1 MEFLEGSRGIYRPI
15 RVLFDTPIYERAL
28 QTCWHIGSYKCQI
41 ALLTELLRLQQKNQ
55 LPSEVTAEDMTELLV
70 EQSKSTLRVQLWE
83 FELEDFDETE
93 ARPLLKLA
101 WEVNTSMKM
110 RDVEFEARRLLSS
123 PEAAPPQFQHPKIIS
138 QAQKYARSLTE
149 QQQEA
154 PSSKLLSPREVVM
167 EVVPKV
173 LQGFWLPPPNTSFN
187 MPSQQLSEMAV
198 GVTKAVEDRVST
210 ALSSM
215 LRQVAFSRSIRDN
228 MVLSIQ
234 ERVRQGHTRDVL
246 VKRLNCFAAEVLNT
260 ISDAAAREICVLFQP
275 HTKVSGNMNTRKD
288 CIQPADV
295 VDGAEARASPAEDVS
310 EEPGLEEDTEPIRE
324 PDSAVITPPPAP
336 LTSSAEPLG
345 IITVQNGL
353 NLSLTETEE
362 QPAPGPEPDSAVVS
376 SPPLPLTLC
385 DEPPVITA
393 VQDDLTSSAA
403 PLATTAIHNGL
414 NNSLEKAE
422 EQPAL
427 STEPNSSVLSPQSA
441 PLTLPAETPANIGLD
456 EAEEQAVP
464 NSEPDSAVD
473 TTPPSTLTP
482 ADESPVVTAVQDE
495 LNTSAESP
503 ANATIHNGLNNSLE
517 KAEEQPALSPECD
530 SSPPAPLTP
539 TAECPANIVL
549 DKTEEQ
555 PAPSPEPDSAVV
567 STPPPPVISD
577 DESPVITAV
586 QDELTEQPI
595 RVDESCNTTTEVR
608 KTEMSGFSCF
618 FSWLQKICC
627 CFLPEDDTET
637 E

>member
-83 FELEDFDETE
+83 FELEDFEENE

-154 PSSKLLSPREVVM
+154 PSSKLLGPREVVM

-275 HTKVSGNMNTRKD
+275 HTKVSVNMNTRKD

-336 LTSSAEPLG
+336 VTHSAEPPADTA
-345 IITVQNGL
+345 IHNGL
-353 NLSLTETEE
+353 NSKLDEAVERPMPRLER
-362 QPAPGPEPDSAVVS
+362 DSSVVS
-376 SPPLPLTLC
+376 APPAVQTPP
-385 DEPPVITA
+385 DEIPVITA
-393 VQDDLTSSAA
+393 VQDDLTTSAGPPA
-403 PLATTAIHNGL
+403 NIANHNGL
-414 NNSLEKAE
+414 N
-422 EQPAL
+422 
-427 STEPNSSVLSPQSA
+427 SS
-441 PLTLPAETPANIGLD
+441 LD
-456 EAEEQAVP
+456 EA
-464 NSEPDSAVD
+464 
-473 TTPPSTLTP
+473 
-482 ADESPVVTAVQDE
+482 
-495 LNTSAESP
+495 
-503 ANATIHNGLNNSLE
+503 
-517 KAEEQPALSPECD
+517 
-530 SSPPAPLTP
+530 
-539 TAECPANIVL
+539 
-549 DKTEEQ
+549 EEQ
-555 PAPSPEPDSAVV
+555 PAPSPETDTAVVPAPPPPVTLADEAPAITAVQRGLMITQAEPVQQPAPRPETDSSVISTPPLILTPPAEPPVTNSVLDDEDPTREPDSTVVPAPSPPVTHTAEPPAITITQGELTQLTPPAEVTASVLDGEDTSEEATREPNSAVV
-567 STPPPPVISD
+567 SAPPAGVPPPNEAPVISAEQD
-577 DESPVITAV
+577 DLTIS
-586 QDELTEQPI
+586 QDGAKMKTEGRIQG
-595 RVDESCNTTTEVR
+595 VFDWFR
-608 KTEMSGFSCF
+608 KT
-618 FSWLQKICC
+618 LCC
-627 CFLPEDDTET
+627 CFLSEDTD
-637 E
+637 